1 MQAGA
6 AKAETTSTWTAPP
19 LLPPTPKNATLHAK
33 ASEGIDFADDNA
45 RAVVMLSIPFPN
57 LKDTK

>member
-1 MQAGA
+1 MIFASA
-6 AKAETTSTWTAPP
+6 RPPALTTP
-19 LLPPTPKNATLHAK
+19 LPPK

-45 RAVVMLSIPFPN
+45 RAVVVLSIPFPN